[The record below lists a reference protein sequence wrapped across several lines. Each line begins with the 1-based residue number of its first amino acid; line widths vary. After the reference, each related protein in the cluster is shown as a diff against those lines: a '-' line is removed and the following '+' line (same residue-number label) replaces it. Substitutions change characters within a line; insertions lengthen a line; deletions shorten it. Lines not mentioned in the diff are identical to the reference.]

1 MPLNP
6 LLRRIAG
13 KIKNLFRPDEPHEY
27 AMAGAKVHPK
37 PPTLTAKAAATPERY
52 DFH

>member
-6 LLRRIAG
+6 LLRRVLK
-13 KIKNLFRPDEPHEY
+13 KIKSLFRPDEPREY
-27 AMAGAKVHPK
+27 ALVGAKVPPR

-52 DFH
+52 DFN